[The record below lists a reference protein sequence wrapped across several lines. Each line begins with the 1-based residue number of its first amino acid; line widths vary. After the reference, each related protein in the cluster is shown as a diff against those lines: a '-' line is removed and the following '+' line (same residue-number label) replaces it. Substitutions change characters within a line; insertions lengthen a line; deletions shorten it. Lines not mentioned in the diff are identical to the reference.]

1 MPTTFTKIASTTAG
15 AGGVAS
21 ITFSSIPSTYTDLV
35 VKYSLRSTANDSG
48 GSTPIDVR
56 LTFNGSSSGY
66 SERMLYGTGS
76 AAASA
81 STSGSFINWAG
92 TQTNNSQTASTFA
105 SNDMYIPN
113 YAGSNNKSVSVDGVQ
128 ENNATAAASRLV
140 AILWSN
146 TAAITSLTLSPDY
159 GNFAQYST
167 ATLYGISKS

>member
-1 MPTTFTKIASTTAG
+1 
-15 AGGVAS
+15 
-21 ITFSSIPSTYTDLV
+21 
-35 VKYSLRSTANDSG
+35 
-48 GSTPIDVR
+48 
-56 LTFNGSSSGY
+56 
-66 SERMLYGTGS
+66 MLYGTGS